1 MLKVLVVFQLGW
13 RNQDLLRLVGQLS
26 MLLLLQG
33 LFSKLYT
40 LNNII
45 TYNVFTVFLDLT
57 RGIQKC
63 IIKIATLFLNMP
75 SKFIMAKI
83 CLLCEAL
90 MVGGHCHQCHSLVKS
105 ISFVEVS
112 IIEESEHSLLKVPV
126 FRSAMSRV

>member
-40 LNNII
+40 LNNVI

-57 RGIQKC
+57 RGIQKS
-63 IIKIATLFLNMP
+63 IIKIAMFYLNMP
-75 SKFIMAKI
+75 SKLMMAKN

-90 MVGGHCHQCHSLVKS
+90 MVGSHCHRCHSPVKS

-126 FRSAMSRV
+126 FRSTMSRV